1 MALVLFSLAKEV
13 TPELEQGLDDAVSL
27 VSDLREI
34 FEEEKI
40 ILVATKYDLMPR
52 HWCDVYVYLAREENR
67 LAYPDNIELFKVSST
82 TGEGVDAL
90 QKRIGKGNSAA
101 IHIMLI

>member
-40 ILVATKYDLMPR
+40 ILVATKYDLMPPTG
-52 HWCDVYVYLAREENR
+52 VT
-67 LAYPDNIELFKVSST
+67 ST
-82 TGEGVDAL
+82 CIWRG
-90 QKRIGKGNSAA
+90 KRTDW
-101 IHIMLI
+101 HILTT